1 MFTNVNLSLNTD
13 EQQQLRRM

>member
-13 EQQQLRRM
+13 EQQQLRCM